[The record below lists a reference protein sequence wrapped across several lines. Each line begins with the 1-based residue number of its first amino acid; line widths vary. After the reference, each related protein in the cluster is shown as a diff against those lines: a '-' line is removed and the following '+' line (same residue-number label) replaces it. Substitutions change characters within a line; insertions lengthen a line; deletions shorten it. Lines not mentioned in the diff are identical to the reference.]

1 MFPGERVT
9 GNIFISYRRTDSAAY
24 AGRICDHLS
33 TVFGA
38 DRVFMD
44 VDDVAPGQEFARVIG
59 NTIAACD
66 VLLVVIGPG
75 WLETLRE
82 RSDAQQQDYVFYEIE
97 AALSRGI
104 ALVPVLVG
112 GAGMP
117 QASGLP
123 DRLAP
128 LALYQAAELRDS
140 TFREDCTRLANSLG
154 LPAARD
160 KSNVQPKTGR
170 RKTFVLA
177 GLAAP
182 FVLIVLAVWTA
193 IGPRGEGQ
201 AHKAEINAL
210 LATARVQAD
219 RTEYESA
226 FHTCRN
232 LLKIDPLNP
241 AALDLQTDIAMRWL
255 QNFRVVVSEGSK
267 AEDIAGPRLAE
278 ILMVL
283 DAALARTKLQGQR
296 AADVLAHLGWAHWL
310 NQHLAYKEFGTAAE
324 RDLRHALRIDPS
336 NVFAHAML
344 GNWIIQTNGD
354 ISEALRH
361 FDLAIQTN
369 EERPLVRGLQLGAMT
384 YNPHPELR
392 SALIRV
398 VDEMRRNGEPLND
411 LYRRRIL
418 TAYNPAVNTV
428 EELNQSLAAVP
439 PRDAWETYLW
449 LDNGHSQ
456 ESEQRM
462 RSEFIHASILEIGGQ
477 RADALAAF
485 EKLRQD
491 LKDRGYDGR
500 IVHHVSEAVR
510 RLSK

>member
-1 MFPGERVT
+1 M
-9 GNIFISYRRTDSAAY
+9 
-24 AGRICDHLS
+24 
-33 TVFGA
+33 
-38 DRVFMD
+38 
-44 VDDVAPGQEFARVIG
+44 IG

-66 VLLVVIGPG
+66 VVLVVIGPG
-75 WLETLRE
+75 WLEMLRE
-82 RSDAQQQDYVFYEIE
+82 RSDVQQQDYVRYEIE
-97 AALSRGI
+97 AALARGI
-104 ALVPVLVG
+104 AIVPVLVG

-117 QASGLP
+117 QAAGLP

-140 TFREDCTRLANSLG
+140 TFREDCMRLANSLG
-154 LPAARD
+154 
-160 KSNVQPKTGR
+160 VQPAPDNSRVKHQTRRGKTLVFGG
-170 RKTFVLA
+170 V
-177 GLAAP
+177 AAL
-182 FVLIVLAVWTA
+182 FVLIVLAGWMA
-193 IGPRGEGQ
+193 IGPRSEGR
-201 AHKAEINAL
+201 ARRAEINAL

-232 LLKIDPLNP
+232 LLKIDPSNP
-241 AALDLQTDIAMRWL
+241 GALDLQADMAMRWL
-255 QNFRVVVSEGSK
+255 QNFSVVVNEGSK

-278 ILMVL
+278 ILLVL

-324 RDLRHALRIDPS
+324 RDLRHALKIDPS

-354 ISEALRH
+354 VSEAVRH

-369 EERPLVRGLQLGAMT
+369 KERSLVRRLQLGAMT
-384 YNPHPELR
+384 YNSHPELR

-398 VDEMRRNGEPLND
+398 ADEMRRNGESLSD
-411 LYRRRIL
+411 RDRRRIL
-418 TAYNPAVNTV
+418 TAYSPTVNTV

-439 PRDAWETYLW
+439 PKNAWETYLW
-449 LDNGHSQ
+449 LDDGQNQGNERQ
-456 ESEQRM
+456 TR
-462 RSEFIHASILEIGGQ
+462 REFIHASILEIGGQ

-500 IVHHVSEAVR
+500 IVRHVSEAVK